1 MSTFIGNECTILY
14 DFHFQVRS
22 QHLERTVDFLVKELK
37 VCTQKEAQE
46 RIFFVSAKEALQARL
61 CEQKGQP
68 THSKL
73 FLKHFRSYL
82 DFERYIFNTK
92 C

>member
-1 MSTFIGNECTILY
+1 MGIELNAFFSYGL
-14 DFHFQVRS
+14 QVRS
-22 QHLERTVDFLVKELK
+22 QHTERTMEFLVKELK

-68 THSKL
+68 AHGEKN
-73 FLKHFRSYL
+73 
-82 DFERYIFNTK
+82 DFFFIIFAT
-92 C
+92 